1 MKRNRDGRA
10 DSTIANINVEV
21 HVRGRV
27 IEGRWRG
34 CEWRKQGAKGR
45 SAEGRGGRV
54 REKFDLSAITIGDWT
69 LTGSCAS
76 CGDA

>member
-1 MKRNRDGRA
+1 MYIGA
-10 DSTIANINVEV
+10 
-21 HVRGRV
+21 RV

-34 CEWRKQGAKGR
+34 CEWRMGNGR
-45 SAEGRGGRV
+45 GGVKRGSAGRGGRED
-54 REKFDLSAITIGDWT
+54 RLGGKFDLSAITIGDWT